1 MKIPLNELSTQGLVR
16 LIADASRELQARLSA
31 PVEVRL
37 HNGRPV
43 HTLRVPAEDDAD
55 FVLMI
60 AARIR
65 AGGYVKAAERERV
78 AQIAQEF
85 GEWVKRQGLP
95 TSHNAGDWKRR
106 SEACTAPRAKEK

>member
-16 LIADASRELQARLSA
+16 LIADASKELQARLAA
-31 PVEVRL
+31 PLEVRL
-37 HNGRPV
+37 HDGRPV
-43 HTLRVPAEDDAD
+43 HTLRVPSEEDAD

-65 AGGYVKAAERERV
+65 ARGYVRAAERERV
-78 AQIAQEF
+78 AQIAQEY

-106 SEACTAPRAKEK
+106 IEIYSAPKAREK